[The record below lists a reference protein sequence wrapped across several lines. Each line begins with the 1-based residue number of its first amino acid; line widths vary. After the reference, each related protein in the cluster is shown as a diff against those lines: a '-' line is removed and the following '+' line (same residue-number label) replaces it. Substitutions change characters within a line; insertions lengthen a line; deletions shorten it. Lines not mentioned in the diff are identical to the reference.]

1 MNGTP
6 KMDFVARIL
15 IWHVE
20 KEKKIFDRRTVSF
33 NMTSPP

>member
-20 KEKKIFDRRTVSF
+20 KEKKRFLIVVLSALT
-33 NMTSPP
+33 